1 MAPSSEKNNA
11 GTPGRRKKSDNQYF
25 DIGKVGRK
33 TGITLKD
40 TGIRDEHGL
49 EPVSGIFSSPNDTD
63 ILGNKTLTDEGMDL
77 DDTSAPEVRDA
88 LTSRKTP
95 RLPPTRQSPLKHTSI
110 GGSPRRSSVKRALNA
125 QDDEDEDTPEQP
137 AANRRLDFNKN
148 RKSVNVADNQSPFK
162 PRKVLRRSMN
172 ARPDPF
178 SLEDDETAKTS
189 IEYTNEFMEDDDNVE
204 QSIEGDDGPIM
215 MDDNTLEPEQTAAD
229 VEETKVPAKRGRG
242 RPRKSDQSVDN
253 SQIQP
258 SSNTTTRKRG
268 RRSLED
274 SEVVAESSAQ
284 GAMRPPAK
292 KKRSSNVTVHRD
304 EGTELADPSELA
316 RNDQTVFDD
325 NSNIVQQDSQADLDS
340 QLQAQGEAQPPKK
353 GRGRPA
359 KGKKNA
365 APKERDPNRAMGVP
379 VTATGSPVKL
389 NDSPSKLNRRGSV
402 GPVSNVNLRAMTPH
416 EDARKIS
423 RAGRNC
429 IEPLKFW
436 ENESRIWK
444 NGEIEGII
452 RAEHVDKPQDNRR
465 RKKKGRK
472 RTGSRLNAIEEES
485 ETESVMPDEW
495 EETMGVI
502 TGNVANWNAST
513 KAGDPND
520 PVQEDIAF
528 ASSSIITRDVAGSEF
543 KYAKIMTLPFF
554 GAGIVEVPPEGF
566 KRAKNSRKMQMVFF
580 VHEGK
585 VLVEVGATGM
595 EVNQFALSK
604 GGAWIVPRGNN
615 YAITNESRTK
625 SAKVFFAQ
633 GCVVDGVE

>member
-1 MAPSSEKNNA
+1 
-11 GTPGRRKKSDNQYF
+11 
-25 DIGKVGRK
+25 
-33 TGITLKD
+33 
-40 TGIRDEHGL
+40 
-49 EPVSGIFSSPNDTD
+49 
-63 ILGNKTLTDEGMDL
+63 MDL
-77 DDTSAPEVRDA
+77 DDTSAPEVTDA

-110 GGSPRRSSVKRALNA
+110 GGSPRRSSVKRAVNA
-125 QDDEDEDTPEQP
+125 QDDEDGDTPEQP
-137 AANRRLDFNKN
+137 AANRRLDFNRN
-148 RKSVNVADNQSPFK
+148 RQSANVVDSRSPFK

-178 SLEDDETAKTS
+178 ALEDDETAKTS
-189 IEYTNEFMEDDDNVE
+189 IEYTNRIIEDDDDNME

-215 MDDNTLEPEQTAAD
+215 MDDDTLDPEQYTED
-229 VEETKVPAKRGRG
+229 VEEIGMPGEPTQMLVERGRG
-242 RPRKSDQSVDN
+242 RPRKSDQPTHD
-253 SQIQP
+253 SQIQLSP
-258 SSNTTTRKRG
+258 NATTKKRG
-268 RRSLED
+268 RRSLDD
-274 SEVVAESSAQ
+274 SEVVAESSARR
-284 GAMRPPAK
+284 AMGPPAK
-292 KKRSSNVTVHRD
+292 KTRSSNVNKVDVHRD
-304 EGTELADPSELA
+304 DTDPSEIPGG
-316 RNDQTVFDD
+316 DEPVFDD
-325 NSNIVQQDSQADLDS
+325 EDSNILPRESQANLDS
-340 QLQAQGEAQPPKK
+340 QLQTQEEAQPAKKRK
-353 GRGRPA
+353 GRPP

-389 NDSPSKLNRRGSV
+389 NDSPSKRHRGGSI
-402 GPVSNVNLRAMTPH
+402 GPVSNVALRAMTPH

-452 RAEHVDKPQDNRR
+452 RAEHVEKPQDNHR
-465 RKKKGRK
+465 RKRRGRK
-472 RTGSRLNAIEEES
+472 RTGGRLAAIEAES

-502 TGNVANWNAST
+502 TGNVANWNATT
-513 KAGDPND
+513 KAGDSND

-543 KYAKIMTLPFF
+543 KYAKIMTIPFF
-554 GAGIVEVPPEGF
+554 GAGVVELPPEGF

-604 GGAWIVPRGNN
+604 GGVWIVPRGNN

-625 SAKVFFAQ
+625 SVKIFFAQ
-633 GCVVDGVE
+633 GCVVEGAE